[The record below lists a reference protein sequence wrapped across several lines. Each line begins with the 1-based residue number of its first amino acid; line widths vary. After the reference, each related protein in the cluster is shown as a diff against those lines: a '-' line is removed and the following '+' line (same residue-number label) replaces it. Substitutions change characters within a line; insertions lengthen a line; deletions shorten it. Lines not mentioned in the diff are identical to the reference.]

1 MKTLEETLRREPYNL
16 AEKIFEYADAHWYN
30 FQFYDEMEE
39 YINWLAW
46 IETDDKLCK
55 FMDMFGMMLQEMN
68 ARADENRAEDYL
80 LADYNILADLL
91 DDMCETRIY
100 RG

>member
-1 MKTLEETLRREPYNL
+1 
-16 AEKIFEYADAHWYN
+16 
-30 FQFYDEMEE
+30 
-39 YINWLAW
+39 
-46 IETDDKLCK
+46 
-55 FMDMFGMMLQEMN
+55 MDMFGMMLQEMN